1 MQLLKARGAVFIF
14 TALSFL
20 FLAGCA
26 TQRSLYHWG
35 SFPDVTYAW
44 LKDEPE
50 SGDVSGAME
59 EDVQRAISKGHDL
72 PPGFQAHLG
81 LLYMQAGQFDKAVEY
96 WQMEKAAFPE
106 STPFMDFLLQSLQGQ
121 RFIQRARNE
130 IPRAQ
135 VSGEEAL

>member
-1 MQLLKARGAVFIF
+1 MQLLKARGAAFIF

-44 LKDEPE
+44 LKGDPE
-50 SGDVSGAME
+50 SGDVFGAME

-81 LLYMQAGQFDKAVEY
+81 LLYMQAG
-96 WQMEKAAFPE
+96 MEKAAFPE

-130 IPRAQ
+130 ILRAQ